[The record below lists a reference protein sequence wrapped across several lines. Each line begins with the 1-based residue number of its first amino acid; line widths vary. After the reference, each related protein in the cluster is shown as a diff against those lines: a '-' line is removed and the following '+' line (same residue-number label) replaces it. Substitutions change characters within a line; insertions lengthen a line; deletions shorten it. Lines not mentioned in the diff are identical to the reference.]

1 MLILQMLDM
10 GLPILSRS
18 VTKYITECQHE
29 SWWAKNENGQY
40 TRNWL
45 EIYNIYIAY
54 KGI

>member
-1 MLILQMLDM
+1 MRVDEQ
-10 GLPILSRS
+10 
-18 VTKYITECQHE
+18 
-29 SWWAKNENGQY
+29 KNENGQY